1 LGGLWFKANLGKKLK
16 RPHLNQ
22 RAGHGGVCLCLW
34 LGKRDMW
41 EVLQLKAIPRQKV
54 KPYLKNNLKAKRAGG
69 VTQVYSPE
77 FKS

>member
-1 LGGLWFKANLGKKLK
+1 
-16 RPHLNQ
+16 
-22 RAGHGGVCLCLW
+22 
-34 LGKRDMW
+34 MW